1 MDEMDRGRKAPKKR
15 PNLLVRLLAFLVTVA
30 LVVGAVFLVA
40 NYDKLNF
47 DALKRWFAYRDLER
61 SETGESASFTFEGG
75 AGSAFGLLAGDLL
88 VCSGTEVRL
97 YSDSGQVYVDQA
109 VSMEAPVV
117 STAGNAALVYDVG
130 GTALFVYRD
139 REEVFSLALEE
150 GQQLLSA
157 ALNPQ
162 GRLVVVSH
170 ESGHRALVTV
180 YDGDFAPQLR
190 LNLSTRFVM
199 DAALS
204 PDGTAVALASM
215 GLDGEAFETRIEH
228 YELDRTAEE
237 TEPDWTCSLGND
249 TALALRWDSSGIWV
263 LGETG
268 LSILSP
274 AGEAA
279 GYAGY
284 GGLYLKDFSLTGD
297 GTAALLLGRYRAG
310 TDSQL
315 WTVSP
320 DGTTRA
326 ALPVEEQ
333 VLSLS
338 AAGRY
343 VGLLTAD
350 RLDVYDQDLE
360 PYSTLEGTQGAQKVL
375 QQADGSAMLIA
386 NAAAWIY
393 LPQ

>member
-15 PNLLVRLLAFLVTVA
+15 PNLLVRLLAFLVTAA

-162 GRLVVVSH
+162 GKLVVVSH

-274 AGEAA
+274 SGEVT

-350 RLDVYDQDLE
+350 RLDVYDQNLE

-386 NAAAWIY
+386 NAAAWLY

>member
-1 MDEMDRGRKAPKKR
+1 MDEMDRGRKAPQKR
-15 PNLLVRLLAFLVTVA
+15 PNLLVRLLAFLVTAA

-61 SETGESASFTFEGG
+61 SESGESASFTFEGG
-75 AGSAFGLLAGDLL
+75 SGSAFGLLGGDLL
-88 VCSGTEVRL
+88 VCSGTEIRL
-97 YSDSGQVYVDQA
+97 YSDSGQVYVDRA

-139 REEVFSLALEE
+139 REEVFSLTLEK

-157 ALNPQ
+157 ALNQQ
-162 GRLVVVSH
+162 GRLVVVSR

-180 YDGDFAPQLR
+180 YDGAFSPQLR

-204 PDGTAVALASM
+204 PSGDAVALASM
-215 GLDGEAFETRIEH
+215 GLDGDAFETRIEH
-228 YELDRTAEE
+228 YKLDRTEE
-237 TEPDWTCSLGND
+237 EADPDWTCSLGND
-249 TALALRWDSSGIWV
+249 VALALRWDGSGIWS

-268 LSILSP
+268 LTILSP
-274 AGEAA
+274 SGEAA
-279 GYAGY
+279 GSVSY
-284 GGLYLKDFSLTGD
+284 GGLYLKDFSLEGD

-310 TDSQL
+310 TSSQL
-315 WTVSP
+315 WVVSP

-360 PYSTLEGTQGAQKVL
+360 PYSTLEGTQGARKVL
-375 QQADGSAMLIA
+375 QQSNGSAMLIA
-386 NAAAWIY
+386 GAAAWLY

>member
-15 PNLLVRLLAFLVTVA
+15 PNLLVRLLAFLVTAA

-162 GRLVVVSH
+162 GKLVVVSH

-249 TALALRWDSSGIWV
+249 TALALRWDSGGIWV

-284 GGLYLKDFSLTGD
+284 GGLYLKDFSLAGD

-386 NAAAWIY
+386 NAAAWLY

>member
-1 MDEMDRGRKAPKKR
+1 MEELNGGRPKAKKR
-15 PNLLVRLLAFLVTVA
+15 PSLFVRFLAFLVTAA
-30 LVVGAVFLVA
+30 LAVGAVLLVV

-61 SETGESASFTFEGG
+61 GEAGQSASFAFEGG
-75 AGSAFGLLAGDLL
+75 SGSAFGLLGGDLL
-88 VCSGTEVRL
+88 VCSGTEIRL

-139 REEVFSLALEE
+139 RAEVFSLSLDA
-150 GQQLLSA
+150 GQQLLA
-157 ALNPQ
+157 ASLNQQ

-180 YDGDFAPQLR
+180 YGGDFSPQMR
-190 LNLSTRFVM
+190 LNLSTRFIM

-204 PDGTAVALASM
+204 PQGDAVVLASM
-215 GLDGEAFETRIEH
+215 GLEGEAFETRIE
-228 YELDRTAEE
+228 YYRLDRREEE
-237 TEPDWTCSLGND
+237 TAPDWTCSLGND
-249 TALALRWDSSGIWV
+249 VALALQWNGSGIWA
-263 LGETG
+263 LGETS
-268 LSILSP
+268 LSVLSP
-274 AGEAA
+274 DGEAVGSA
-279 GYAGY
+279 DY
-284 GGLYLKDFSLTGD
+284 GGLYLKDFSLEGD
-297 GTAALLLGRYRAG
+297 GTAVLLLGRYRAG
-310 TDSQL
+310 TSARL
-315 WTVSP
+315 EVISP
-320 DGTTRA
+320 DGTVRA
-326 ALPVEEQ
+326 SLPVEEQ
-333 VLSLS
+333 ILSLS

-350 RLDVYDQDLE
+350 RLDVYDQDLA

-375 QQADGSAMLIA
+375 QQSDGSAMLIA
-386 NAAAWIY
+386 GAAAWLY

>member
-1 MDEMDRGRKAPKKR
+1 MDEMDRGRKAPQKR
-15 PNLLVRLLAFLVTVA
+15 PNLLVRLLAFLVTAA

-61 SETGESASFTFEGG
+61 SESGESASFTFEGG
-75 AGSAFGLLAGDLL
+75 SGSAFGLLGGDLL
-88 VCSGTEVRL
+88 VCSGTEIRL
-97 YSDSGQVYVDQA
+97 YSDSGQVYVDRT

-139 REEVFSLALEE
+139 REEVFSLALQE

-157 ALNPQ
+157 ALNQQ

-180 YDGDFAPQLR
+180 YDGDFSPQLR

-204 PDGTAVALASM
+204 PSGDAVALASM

-228 YELDRTAEE
+228 YKLNRTAEE
-237 TEPDWTCSLGND
+237 TDPDWTCSLGND
-249 TALALRWDSSGIWV
+249 VALALRWDGGGIWA

-268 LSILSP
+268 LTVLSP
-274 AGEAA
+274 AGEIT
-279 GYAGY
+279 GYADY
-284 GGLYLKDFSLTGD
+284 GGLYLKDFSLEGD

-310 TDSQL
+310 TSSQL
-315 WTVSP
+315 WVVSP

-350 RLDVYDQDLE
+350 RLDIYDQDLE
-360 PYSTLEGTQGAQKVL
+360 PYSALEGTQGAQKVL
-375 QQADGSAMLIA
+375 QQSNGSAMLIA
-386 NAAAWIY
+386 NAAAWLY

>member
-1 MDEMDRGRKAPKKR
+1 MK
-15 PNLLVRLLAFLVTVA
+15 A
-30 LVVGAVFLVA
+30 LVWNGEKIELTERPFPVIQHPRDAIVKVTLSSVCTSDLHIIRGFVPKAKEGIVLGHEFVGEIIELGSDIKNLQIGDRVSA
-40 NYDKLNF
+40 NC
-47 DALKRWFAYRDLER
+47 
-61 SETGESASFTFEGG
+61 ETFCGECYFCKHGFINNCENGG
-75 AGSAFGLLAGDLL
+75 W
-88 VCSGTEVRL
+88 
-97 YSDSGQVYVDQA
+97 
-109 VSMEAPVV
+109 M
-117 STAGNAALVYDVG
+117 
-130 GTALFVYRD
+130 
-139 REEVFSLALEE
+139 
-150 GQQLLSA
+150 
-157 ALNPQ
+157 
-162 GRLVVVSH
+162 
-170 ESGHRALVTV
+170 
-180 YDGDFAPQLR
+180 
-190 LNLSTRFVM
+190 
-199 DAALS
+199 
-204 PDGTAVALASM
+204 
-215 GLDGEAFETRIEH
+215 
-228 YELDRTAEE
+228 
-237 TEPDWTCSLGND
+237 LGCTID

-274 AGEAA
+274 SGEVT

-350 RLDVYDQDLE
+350 RLDVYDQNLE

-386 NAAAWIY
+386 NAAAWLY

>member
-61 SETGESASFTFEGG
+61 GETGQSASFAFEGG
-75 AGSAFGLLAGDLL
+75 AASAFGLLGGDLL
-88 VCSGTEVRL
+88 VCSGAEIRL

-109 VSMEAPVV
+109 VSMDSPVV
-117 STAGNAALVYDVG
+117 ATAGNAALVYDVG

-139 REEVFSLALEE
+139 REEVFSLSLEE

-157 ALNPQ
+157 SLSPQ
-162 GRLVVVSH
+162 GQLAVVSH

-180 YDGDFAPQLR
+180 YDSTFSPQIR

-204 PDGTAVALASM
+204 PAGSAVALATM
-215 GLDGEAFETRIEH
+215 GLNGDTFESRIEH
-228 YELDRTAEE
+228 YRLDRTAEE
-237 TEPDWTCSLGND
+237 TDPDWACSLGND
-249 TALALRWDSSGIWV
+249 LVLALRWSDNGIWA

-274 AGEAA
+274 DGETAGFAD
-279 GYAGY
+279 Y
-284 GGLYLKDFSLTGD
+284 GGLYLKDFSLDGD

-310 TDSQL
+310 TSAQL
-315 WTVSP
+315 QVFSP
-320 DGTTRA
+320 DGALRA
-326 ALPVEEQ
+326 SLPVEEQ

-350 RLDVYDQDLE
+350 RLDIYDQDLE
-360 PYSTLEGTQGAQKVL
+360 NYSTLDGTQGAQKVL
-375 QQADGSAMLIA
+375 QQSDGSAMLIA
-386 NAAAWIY
+386 NAAAWLY

>member
-15 PNLLVRLLAFLVTVA
+15 PNLLVRLLAFLVTAA

-162 GRLVVVSH
+162 GKLVVVSH

-249 TALALRWDSSGIWV
+249 TALALRWDSGGIWV

-386 NAAAWIY
+386 NAAAWLY

>member
-15 PNLLVRLLAFLVTVA
+15 PNLLVRLLAFLVTAA

-61 SETGESASFTFEGG
+61 GETGQSASFAFEGG

-97 YSDSGQVYVDQA
+97 YSDSGQVYVDRA

-249 TALALRWDSSGIWV
+249 TALALRWDSGGIWV

-284 GGLYLKDFSLTGD
+284 GGLYLKDFSLAGD

-320 DGTTRA
+320 DGATRA

>member
-15 PNLLVRLLAFLVTVA
+15 PNLLVRLLAFLVTAA

-320 DGTTRA
+320 DGTSRA

>member
-15 PNLLVRLLAFLVTVA
+15 PNLLVRLLAFLVTAA

-61 SETGESASFTFEGG
+61 GEPGQSASFAFEGG
-75 AGSAFGLLAGDLL
+75 ASSAFGLLGSDLL
-88 VCSGTEVRL
+88 VCSGTEIRL

-130 GTALFVYRD
+130 GTVLYVYRD
-139 REEVFSLALEE
+139 REEVFSLSLDE
-150 GQQLLSA
+150 GQQLLA
-157 ALNPQ
+157 ASLNQQ

-170 ESGHRALVTV
+170 ESGHRALVTI

-204 PDGTAVALASM
+204 PQGDAVVLASI
-215 GLDGEAFETRIEH
+215 GLEAESFETRIE
-228 YELDRTAEE
+228 YYRLDRTEEE
-237 TEPDWTCSLGND
+237 TDPDWACSLGND
-249 TALALRWDSSGIWV
+249 LALALRWNDSGIWV
-263 LGETG
+263 LGEAG
-268 LSILSP
+268 LTVLSP
-274 AGEAA
+274 DGETAGTVDF
-279 GYAGY
+279 
-284 GGLYLKDFSLTGD
+284 GGLYLKDFSLEGD
-297 GTAALLLGRYRAG
+297 GTAVLLLGRYRAG
-310 TDSQL
+310 TSAQL
-315 WTVSP
+315 QVISP
-320 DGTTRA
+320 DGTVRA
-326 ALPVEEQ
+326 SLPVEEQ
-333 VLSLS
+333 ILSLS

-350 RLDVYDQDLE
+350 RLDVYDQDLAL
-360 PYSTLEGTQGAQKVL
+360 YSALEGTQGAQKVL
-375 QQADGSAMLIA
+375 QQSDGSAMLIA
-386 NAAAWIY
+386 NAAAWLY

>member
-15 PNLLVRLLAFLVTVA
+15 PNLLVRLLAFLVTAA
-30 LVVGAVFLVA
+30 LAAGAVFLVA

-61 SETGESASFTFEGG
+61 GEAGQSASFAFEGG
-75 AGSAFGLLAGDLL
+75 PDSAFGLLAGDLL
-88 VCSGTEVRL
+88 VCSGTEIRL
-97 YSDSGQVYVDQA
+97 YSASGQVYVDRA

-139 REEVFSLALEE
+139 REEVFSLALQE

-157 ALNPQ
+157 ALDQQ
-162 GRLVVVSH
+162 GKLVVVSH

-180 YDGDFAPQLR
+180 YDSAFSPQIR

-199 DAALS
+199 DAVLS
-204 PDGTAVALASM
+204 PGGDAVVLATM
-215 GLDGEAFETRIEH
+215 GLEGDAFETRIEH
-228 YELDRTAEE
+228 YKLDRTEE
-237 TEPDWTCSLGND
+237 EADPDWTCSLGGD
-249 TALALRWDSSGIWV
+249 VALALRWDGSGIWV

-268 LSILSP
+268 LTILSP
-274 AGEAA
+274 AGETA
-279 GYAGY
+279 GTAGY
-284 GGLYLKDFSLTGD
+284 GGLYLKDFSLEGD

-310 TDSQL
+310 ASAQL
-315 WTVSP
+315 WVVSP

-326 ALPVEEQ
+326 SLPVEEQ

-343 VGLLTAD
+343 VGLLTAG

-360 PYSTLEGTQGAQKVL
+360 PYSALEGTQGAQKVL
-375 QQADGSAMLIA
+375 QQSNGSAMLIA
-386 NAAAWIY
+386 GGSAWLY

>member
-15 PNLLVRLLAFLVTVA
+15 PNLLVRLLAFLVTAA

-61 SETGESASFTFEGG
+61 SESGESASFTFEGG
-75 AGSAFGLLAGDLL
+75 SGSAFGLLGGDLL
-88 VCSGTEVRL
+88 VCSGTEIRL
-97 YSDSGQVYVDQA
+97 YSDSGQVYVDRT

-139 REEVFSLALEE
+139 REEVFSLALQE

-157 ALNPQ
+157 ALNQQ
-162 GRLVVVSH
+162 GRLVVVSR

-180 YDGDFAPQLR
+180 YDGEFSPQLR

-204 PDGTAVALASM
+204 PSGDAVALASM
-215 GLDGEAFETRIEH
+215 GLDGDAFETRIEH
-228 YELDRTAEE
+228 YKLDRTEEE
-237 TEPDWTCSLGND
+237 TDPDWTCSLGND
-249 TALALRWDSSGIWV
+249 VTLALQWDGSGIWS

-268 LSILSP
+268 LTILSP
-274 AGEAA
+274 SGEAA
-279 GYAGY
+279 GSVSY
-284 GGLYLKDFSLTGD
+284 GGLYLKDFSLEGD

-310 TDSQL
+310 TSSQL
-315 WTVSP
+315 WVVSP

-326 ALPVEEQ
+326 SLPVEEQ

-338 AAGRY
+338 AAWRY

-360 PYSTLEGTQGAQKVL
+360 TYSTLEGTQGARKVL
-375 QQADGSAMLIA
+375 QQSNGSAMLIA
-386 NAAAWIY
+386 GAAAWLY

>member
-15 PNLLVRLLAFLVTVA
+15 PNLLVRLLAFLVTAA

-228 YELDRTAEE
+228 YALDRTAEE

-249 TALALRWDSSGIWV
+249 TALALRWDSGGIWV

-284 GGLYLKDFSLTGD
+284 GGLYLKDFSLAGD

>member
-61 SETGESASFTFEGG
+61 GETGQSASFAFEGG
-75 AGSAFGLLAGDLL
+75 VASAFGLLGGDLL
-88 VCSGTEVRL
+88 VCSGAEIRL

-109 VSMEAPVV
+109 VSMDSPVV
-117 STAGNAALVYDVG
+117 ATAGNAALVYDVG

-139 REEVFSLALEE
+139 REEVFSLSLEE

-157 ALNPQ
+157 SLSPQ
-162 GRLVVVSH
+162 GQLVVVSH

-180 YDGDFAPQLR
+180 YDSSFSPQIR

-204 PDGTAVALASM
+204 PDGSAVALATM
-215 GLDGEAFETRIEH
+215 GLNGDTFESRIEH
-228 YELDRTAEE
+228 YRLDRTAEE
-237 TEPDWTCSLGND
+237 TDPDWACSLGND
-249 TALALRWDSSGIWV
+249 LVLALRWSDNGIWA

-274 AGEAA
+274 DGEAT
-279 GYAGY
+279 GYADY
-284 GGLYLKDFSLTGD
+284 GGLYLKDFSLEGD

-310 TDSQL
+310 TSAQL
-315 WTVSP
+315 QVFSP
-320 DGTTRA
+320 DGALRA
-326 ALPVEEQ
+326 SLPVEEQ

-350 RLDVYDQDLE
+350 RLDIYDQDLE
-360 PYSTLEGTQGAQKVL
+360 PYSTLDGTQGAQKVL
-375 QQADGSAMLIA
+375 QQSDGSAMLIA
-386 NAAAWIY
+386 NAAAWLY

>member
-15 PNLLVRLLAFLVTVA
+15 PNLLVRLLAFLVTAA

-61 SETGESASFTFEGG
+61 GETGQSASFAFEGG

-97 YSDSGQVYVDQA
+97 YSDSGQVYVDRA

-249 TALALRWDSSGIWV
+249 TALALRWDSGGIWV

-284 GGLYLKDFSLTGD
+284 GGLYLKDFSLAGD

>member
-61 SETGESASFTFEGG
+61 GETGQSASFTFEGG

-284 GGLYLKDFSLTGD
+284 GGLYLKDFSLAGD

>member
-15 PNLLVRLLAFLVTVA
+15 PNLLVRLLAFLVTAA

-61 SETGESASFTFEGG
+61 SESGEIASFTFEGG
-75 AGSAFGLLAGDLL
+75 SGSAFGLLAGDLL

-97 YSDSGQVYVDQA
+97 YSDSGQVYVDRA

-228 YELDRTAEE
+228 YALDRTAEE

-249 TALALRWDSSGIWV
+249 TALALRWDSGGIWV

-284 GGLYLKDFSLTGD
+284 GGLYLKDFSLAGD

-386 NAAAWIY
+386 NAAAWLY

>member
-15 PNLLVRLLAFLVTVA
+15 PNLLVRLLAFLVTAA

-61 SETGESASFTFEGG
+61 GETGQSASFAFEGG

-97 YSDSGQVYVDQA
+97 YSDSGQVYVDRA

-180 YDGDFAPQLR
+180 YGGDFAPQLR

-228 YELDRTAEE
+228 YALDRTAEE

-274 AGEAA
+274 AGKVT

-284 GGLYLKDFSLTGD
+284 GGLYLKDFSLAGD